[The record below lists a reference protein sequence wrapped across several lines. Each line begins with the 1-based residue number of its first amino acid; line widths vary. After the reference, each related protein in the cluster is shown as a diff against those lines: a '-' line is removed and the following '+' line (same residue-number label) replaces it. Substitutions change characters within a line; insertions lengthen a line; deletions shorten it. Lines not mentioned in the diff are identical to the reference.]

1 MLKVKI
7 GNTDKFDIEA
17 YQYNAEIM
25 GEVNLSCDVYL
36 NVALD
41 YFDLDMYVNINGE
54 NLYLSSFE
62 PTGVKNTDN
71 IYPKYS
77 LVFESKRVQL
87 KRKYFRDLTS
97 ETGIDWGTEYSFYG
111 NIADFAT
118 RFQKNLTKY
127 FLNNEWSIEV
137 YGNHSQDVS
146 VLFEASNLYLFDA
159 LKQMSE
165 IWDKEWKIVSSGA
178 TNVIQVGFPQ
188 ETLDH
193 NFKYE
198 GGNAGGGLTVIQ
210 KEVDTSNIITR
221 MLSAGSTKNIPY
233 QYFRQLSESELEA
246 GNVQDPNVA
255 PIFSNGYYN
264 LMPKCF
270 REYISGY
277 NDQSFGIGTSAWIKG
292 RRG

>member
-1 MLKVKI
+1 M
-7 GNTDKFDIEA
+7 NT
-17 YQYNAEIM
+17 YQ
-25 GEVNLSCDVYL
+25 
-36 NVALD
+36 
-41 YFDLDMYVNINGE
+41 
-54 NLYLSSFE
+54 
-62 PTGVKNTDN
+62 
-71 IYPKYS
+71 
-77 LVFESKRVQL
+77 
-87 KRKYFRDLTS
+87 
-97 ETGIDWGTEYSFYG
+97 YSFYG

-165 IWDKEWKIVSSGA
+165 TWDKEWKIVSSDA

-193 NFKYE
+193 NFEYE

-233 QYFRQLSESELEA
+233 QYFRQLSASELEA

-255 PIFSNGYYN
+255 PIF
-264 LMPKCF
+264 LMGIIILCLSVL
-270 REYISGY
+270 EYISGY

-292 RRG
+292 RADFNAGVYNPINLLREKILILGEKEKE